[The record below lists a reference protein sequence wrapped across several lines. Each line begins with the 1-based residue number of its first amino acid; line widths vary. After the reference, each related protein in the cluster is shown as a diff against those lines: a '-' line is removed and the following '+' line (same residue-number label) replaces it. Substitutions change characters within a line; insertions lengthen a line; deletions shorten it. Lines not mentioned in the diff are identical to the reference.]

1 MGDRGTTEVKTN
13 RKKAKGRE
21 QRSPRCYNQRLG
33 LFCVTNMRRTLKEIE
48 HIYVKM
54 KEFPTITEIASNGKT
69 KVWNI
74 SVVEE
79 DGMGKIIVKFGFEDG
94 KQQIQER
101 IIEKG
106 KNIGKSNE
114 TTPYTQ
120 ALQEA
125 ESKWKKKKEVSSI
138 ILPMLAQDYRK
149 HKKHIK
155 YPSYVQPKL
164 DGVRLTATYMVDR
177 VVFRSRMGKELYN
190 LEHIEEE
197 ILKNE
202 LMKKGETWDGELYS
216 RNMIFDEISGYCRTN
231 KSETKNTHKPEFW
244 VFDTCDT
251 TLEFSKRMPVFGA
264 YHQLKYVHQ
273 VECSECENE
282 EQLYKMLKEYE
293 KDSWEG
299 IMVRNKNGMYKN
311 NYRSYDLQKLKSF
324 EDDEFKIVELVEGKG
339 VDKGTGIFVCIT
351 NYEES
356 TTFQVKP
363 EGTREKRKEY
373 FENKEKMIG
382 KLLTVRY
389 QELTKIGVPRFPV
402 GVSIRDYE

>member
-1 MGDRGTTEVKTN
+1 
-13 RKKAKGRE
+13 
-21 QRSPRCYNQRLG
+21 
-33 LFCVTNMRRTLKEIE
+33 
-48 HIYVKM
+48 M
-54 KEFPTITEIASNGKT
+54 KEFPSITEIASNGKT

-79 DGMGKIIVKFGFEDG
+79 DGKGKIIVKFGFEDG

-125 ESKWKKKKEVSSI
+125 ESKWKKKKELSAI

-155 YPSYVQPKL
+155 YPCYVQPKL
-164 DGVRLTATYMVDR
+164 DGVRMTASRISNR
-177 VVFRSRMGKELYN
+177 VIFRSRTGKELYN
-190 LEHIEEE
+190 LKHIEKE
-197 ILKNE
+197 ILDNE
-202 LMKKGETWDGELYS
+202 LMDCGEVWDGELYS

-231 KSETKNTHKPEFW
+231 KGETKNEHKPEFW
-244 VFDTCDT
+244 VFDICHNTA
-251 TLEFSKRMPVFGA
+251 EFWKRMPLFGA
-264 YHQLKYVHQ
+264 YYQLRYVHQ

-282 EQLYKMLKEYE
+282 KELYKMLDEYE
-293 KDSWEG
+293 RDSWEG
-299 IMVRNKNGMYKN
+299 IIVRNRNGLYRN

-324 EDDEFKIVELVEGKG
+324 EDDEFKIVEVVEGKG
-339 VDKGTGIFVCIT
+339 VDKGTGIFVCTT

-373 FENKEKMIG
+373 FENKEQLIN